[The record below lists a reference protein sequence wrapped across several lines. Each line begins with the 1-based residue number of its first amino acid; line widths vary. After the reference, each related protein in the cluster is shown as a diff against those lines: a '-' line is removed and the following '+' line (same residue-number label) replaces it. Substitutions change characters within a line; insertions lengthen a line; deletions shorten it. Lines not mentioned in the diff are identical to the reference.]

1 MTPMLA
7 TMLAYHNDPAIKSAL
22 IASLEDHAAHDRIKQ
37 GSYWQDGKGC
47 AVACTLQG
55 VDEIAAIHG
64 KHQMYEVYFGVP
76 QAIARL
82 EDRIFEG
89 LDNTLAMRWPLRF
102 AAAIRP
108 GADLSMVVPR
118 FLRWLLSERLLL
130 RVTKDKYPRAWQ
142 AIADVATLY
151 REWCVDGVR
160 PSRDRFEEAA
170 AADADA
176 AADAAAAYAA
186 YAAYA
191 ADAYAA
197 ADADA
202 AAAAAD
208 AAAAYAAY
216 AAYAAAAYAA
226 AAADAYAAAAAAD
239 AAAAYAADAAAA
251 DAAHKAEFSL
261 MADKLIELLE
271 AA

>member
-1 MTPMLA
+1 MTHCFPRNTVIVPEMPLGRNHTHGDDPMLA
-7 TMLAYHNDPAIKSAL
+7 TMLAYHNDPAIKAAL

-37 GSYWQDGKGC
+37 GSYWQGGKGC

-55 VDEIAAIHG
+55 VDENAAIHG
-64 KHQMYEVYFGVP
+64 KHQMYEKYFGVP

-118 FLRWLLSERLLL
+118 FLHWLMSERLPLH
-130 RVTKDKYPRAWQ
+130 VSKDNYPRAWQ
-142 AIADVATLY
+142 AIADVSALY
-151 REWCVDGVR
+151 REWCVDGVK
-160 PSRDRFEEAA
+160 PSRDRFEKAA
-170 AADADA
+170 AAA
-176 AADAAAAYAA
+176 AAAAAYAA
-186 YAAYA
+186 DAAY
-191 ADAYAA
+191 AYAA
-197 ADADA
+197 AV
-202 AAAAAD
+202 
-208 AAAAYAAY
+208 
-216 AAYAAAAYAA
+216 YAAAAY
-226 AAADAYAAAAAAD
+226 
-239 AAAAYAADAAAA
+239 AAAAYAADAAAR
-251 DAAHKAEFSL
+251 KAEFSR

>member
-1 MTPMLA
+1 MIKLI
-7 TMLAYHNDPAIKSAL
+7 AYHNDPAIKAAL

-55 VDEIAAIHG
+55 VDENAAIHG
-64 KHQMYEVYFGVP
+64 KHQMYETYFGVP

-118 FLRWLLSERLLL
+118 FLYWLLSELLPL
-130 RVTKDKYPRAWQ
+130 HVSKDKHPRAWQ
-142 AIADVATLY
+142 AIADVAALY
-151 REWCVDGVR
+151 REWCVDGVK
-160 PSRDRFEEAA
+160 PSRDRFERAAVA
-170 AADADA
+170 AAD
-176 AADAAAAYAA
+176 AYAA
-186 YAAYA
+186 YAA
-191 ADAYAA
+191 AYAA
-197 ADADA
+197 ADAAYA
-202 AAAAAD
+202 AATYGT
-208 AAAAYAAY
+208 AYAAY
-216 AAYAAAAYAA
+216 AAYAAAA
-226 AAADAYAAAAAAD
+226 AAD
-239 AAAAYAADAAAA
+239 AADVR
-251 DAAHKAEFSL
+251 KAEYAP

-271 AA
+271 HAPMAGEQA

>member
-1 MTPMLA
+1 MLA

-37 GSYWQDGKGC
+37 GSYWQDGRGC
-47 AVACTLQG
+47 AVACTLHG
-55 VDEIAAIHG
+55 VDENAAIHG
-64 KHQMYEVYFGVP
+64 KHQMYEKYFGVP

-89 LDNTLAMRWPLRF
+89 LGNTLAMRWPLRF

-118 FLRWLLSERLLL
+118 FLYWLLSERLPLH
-130 RVTKDKYPRAWQ
+130 VSKDKHPRAWQ
-142 AIADVATLY
+142 AIADVAALY
-151 REWCVDGVR
+151 REWCVDGVK
-160 PSRDRFEEAA
+160 PSRDRLEKAADAADAAYA
-170 AADADA
+170 AAD
-176 AADAAAAYAA
+176 AAAYAA
-186 YAAYA
+186 YAAY
-191 ADAYAA
+191 
-197 ADADA
+197 
-202 AAAAAD
+202 
-208 AAAAYAAY
+208 AAAYAAY

-226 AAADAYAAAAAAD
+226 Y
-239 AAAAYAADAAAA
+239 AAYAAR
-251 DAAHKAEFSL
+251 KAEFSL